1 MKKQYKINLM
11 KPLLS
16 DYLIKYHNLNLSKP
30 FKCFNKKCHS
40 EKMIYNAK
48 YHNCYCPDCHSK
60 YDIFNMVSLD
70 YQINKK
76 VLLSK

>member
-40 EKMIYNAK
+40 EN
-48 YHNCYCPDCHSK
+48 
-60 YDIFNMVSLD
+60 DI
-70 YQINKK
+70 
-76 VLLSK
+76 